1 LFAAVHIFCPNSPRQ
16 AGQPMDTITYRTAE
30 IDSRADRF
38 QRIAPDF
45 PGVGKSATQIGA
57 E

>member
-1 LFAAVHIFCPNSPRQ
+1 MAR
-16 AGQPMDTITYRTAE
+16 ITYRTAE

-38 QRIAPDF
+38 RLITPDL
-45 PGVGKSATQIGA
+45 PGFGQSATQIGA

>member
-1 LFAAVHIFCPNSPRQ
+1 
-16 AGQPMDTITYRTAE
+16 MDTITYRTAE

-38 QRIAPDF
+38 QRIASDF